1 MLLIETSHSCCE
13 LILSF
18 ESWYNSMA
26 RFHIKKTAEFD
37 GLEFDSYLTIDTW
50 RVGLLMD
57 EMIHKTSIIKKQR
70 RLKCIDEKFN

>member
-50 RVGLLMD
+50 RVG
-57 EMIHKTSIIKKQR
+57 E
-70 RLKCIDEKFN
+70 